1 MSGLPQLHQELISA
15 IFLKA
20 KEMLGHA
27 SCVYFII
34 CIFTIIMMEE
44 IRLAI
49 REHRY
54 SEFKKSKLEGF
65 LSKED

>member
-1 MSGLPQLHQELISA
+1 
-15 IFLKA
+15 
-20 KEMLGHA
+20 
-27 SCVYFII
+27 
-34 CIFTIIMMEE
+34 MEE

>member
-1 MSGLPQLHQELISA
+1 MHNL
-15 IFLKA
+15 
-20 KEMLGHA
+20 
-27 SCVYFII
+27 YFYNHL
-34 CIFTIIMMEE
+34 MEE

-65 LSKED
+65 LSKEDVKRSSEKYKNNEYFSYVRELE